1 MKNNLLKK
9 LTAIILSLVLVIGV
23 GVMVSACKPK
33 DDGNDISF
41 ESATDYSVMGGIG
54 LLNDGG
60 ATTQSV
66 KTYATSY
73 SDGNALSEVQKNGI
87 LKNLAFAQ
95 NMVNQDVVKSPV
107 TESDREGYSLT
118 YTITADG
125 LSGSGQVYV
134 FHYNEN
140 TTLDGDVLLEGV
152 VIFNGVE
159 YQFLGEKEVDGNEQ
173 EFTFTIKLNEF
184 AKVVVEH
191 ETELNDNEFSYAI
204 YAGSVKIYES
214 SFEYEVNDLGNVK
227 VNFELEVGEYE
238 IEYDFEFV
246 NVEGEDL
253 IKVDI
258 NGSIL
263 NVTAYIR
270 VTEVESELNFEFV
283 SLDGGLVV

>member
-1 MKNNLLKK
+1 MKNNLIKK

-23 GVMVSACKPK
+23 GVMVSACKPNG
-33 DDGNDISF
+33 DGSNISF

-60 ATTQSV
+60 ATTQSA

-73 SDGNALSEVQKNGI
+73 SGGNSLSEGQKNDI

-107 TESDREGYSLT
+107 TESDKEGYSLT

-125 LSGSGQVYV
+125 ISSSGQVYV

-152 VIFNGVE
+152 VIFNGAE
-159 YQFLGEKEVDGNEQ
+159 YQIRGEKEVDGNEQ
-173 EFTFTIKLNEF
+173 EFTFIIKLNELS
-184 AKVVVEH
+184 KVVVEH
-191 ETELNDNEFSYAI
+191 ETEFNDNEFSYAI
-204 YAGSVKIYES
+204 YAGSVKVYES
-214 SFEYEVNDLGNVK
+214 SFEYEVSDSGNVK

-246 NVEGEDL
+246 NVGGEDL

-258 NGSIL
+258 NSFLLRVI
-263 NVTAYIR
+263 AYIR
-270 VTEVESELNFEFV
+270 VTEVEGELNFEFV
-283 SLDGGLVV
+283 SLDGGLAA

>member
-9 LTAIILSLVLVIGV
+9 LTAIILSLVLVIGI

-73 SDGNALSEVQKNGI
+73 SGGNTLSEVQKNGI

-152 VIFNGVE
+152 VIFNGAE
-159 YQFLGEKEVDGNEQ
+159 YQIIGEKEVDGNEQ
-173 EFTFTIKLNEF
+173 EFTFTIKLNEL

-227 VNFELEVGEYE
+227 VNFELEVGEFE

-263 NVTAYIR
+263 NVTVYIR
-270 VTEVESELNFEFV
+270 VTEVEGELNFEFV
-283 SLDGGLVV
+283 SLDGGLVA

>member
-73 SDGNALSEVQKNGI
+73 SDGNTLSEVQKNGI

-140 TTLDGDVLLEGV
+140 TALDGDVLLEGV
-152 VIFNGVE
+152 VIFNGAE
-159 YQFLGEKEVDGNEQ
+159 YQIIGEKEVDGNEQ
-173 EFTFTIKLNEF
+173 EFTFTIKLNEL

-227 VNFELEVGEYE
+227 VNFELEVGEFE

-270 VTEVESELNFEFV
+270 VTEVEDELNFEFV
-283 SLDGGLVV
+283 SLDGGLVA